1 MHFDDRLATVLR
13 SRVSGSAT
21 ARIQYRQLLDLLGT
35 LPVEAQGAQI
45 DAACD
50 RLGELGTA
58 IASTDRV
65 AMLREPGLRLRNLRL
80 VALLAGGETV
90 VAAAAIERAQLDEDE
105 WIDLAPALPA
115 AARGIVRQRRD
126 LGPRAEALFDRL
138 GMTVPGLPPVEAQVA
153 QVAQVAQMA
162 QVAQVAQ
169 MAVPLPVRDEQAD
182 IADKPSG
189 IGAIVQR
196 IEDFRKARAP
206 GESQRAGG
214 RSGSGDAPH
223 LPFGDGALER
233 PAPLLRAFDF
243 ATDSEGRI
251 IWSDP
256 GMAPMVAGLRLTSAE
271 ILGPPAAKA
280 ALVLALRQHQPI
292 RAKPIEIAGA
302 PAIAGRWRIDATPC
316 FDPQSG
322 AYTGHAGRMR
332 RPQPIAAAQSAPA
345 PESDSD
351 RVRQLLHELRTPVN
365 AIQGFAEVI
374 QQQLFGPAPHE
385 YRALAAAIAGDAAHL
400 LAGFE
405 ELERLARL
413 EDGNTALPPGSCDLA
428 VIAVATVAQLQ
439 PFTEPRS
446 SGFSAIFPND
456 APLAIALGQA
466 DAERLIWRLLA
477 TLAGAASPGE
487 VLQLRGQL
495 LSATIRLTM
504 HLPASLAAMDSGQLL
519 HATAGTAPRALM
531 AGMFGTGFSL
541 RLAAAEARAAG
552 GKLQHVGKELQL
564 SLPGLTEVQ
573 SGHSHEDVKR
583 SVT

>member
-13 SRVSGSAT
+13 SRVSGPAT
-21 ARIQYRQLLDLLGT
+21 ARIQFRQLLDLLGT
-35 LPVEAQGAQI
+35 LPVDAQGEQV

-50 RLGELGTA
+50 RLGELGNA
-58 IASTDRV
+58 LPSSERA
-65 AMLREPGLRLRNLRL
+65 AMLRDVGLRLRSPRL
-80 VALLAGGETV
+80 VALLANGESA

-105 WIDLAPALPA
+105 WIDLAPALPVT
-115 AARGIVRQRRD
+115 ARGMVRQRGD

-138 GMTVPGLPPVEAQVA
+138 GMTVPGLPPVEALEIAALDQPSSAAPA
-153 QVAQVAQMA
+153 Q
-162 QVAQVAQ
+162 
-169 MAVPLPVRDEQAD
+169 E
-182 IADKPSG
+182 KPSA

-206 GESQRAGG
+206 GEGQGPGG
-214 RSGSGDAPH
+214 EAPH
-223 LPFGDGALER
+223 LPFGDGAIER
-233 PAPLLRAFDF
+233 QAPRLRAFDF
-243 ATDSEGRI
+243 ATDSEGAI
-251 IWSDP
+251 VWSDP
-256 GMAPMVAGLRLTSAE
+256 GIAPMATGLRLTSAE
-271 ILGPPAAKA
+271 TSSPPAARA

-292 RAKPIEIAGA
+292 RAMRFEISGA
-302 PAIAGRWRIDATPC
+302 PAISGRWQIDATPC
-316 FDPQSG
+316 FDPRSG
-322 AYTGHAGRMR
+322 AYIGHAGRMR
-332 RPQPIAAAQSAPA
+332 RPAPATLAMPASA

-413 EDGNTALPPGSCDLA
+413 EGGRSELTQDGCDLA
-428 VIAVATVAQLQ
+428 AVAAATVAQLR
-439 PFTEPRS
+439 PFTDPRS
-446 SGFSAIFPND
+446 GGFAVDFASQM
-456 APLAIALGQA
+456 PLAVALGQA

-487 VLQLRGQL
+487 VIALGGLSLGSMVKLNLQLPAALAALEHGQL
-495 LSATIRLTM
+495 M
-504 HLPASLAAMDSGQLL
+504 V
-519 HATAGTAPRALM
+519 ATASAAPRALM

-541 RLAAAEARAAG
+541 RLAAAEANAAG
-552 GKLQHVGKELQL
+552 GKLQHVGKALQL
-564 SLPGLTEVQ
+564 SLPGLTAAEPD
-573 SGHSHEDVKR
+573 HSKEGGKR

>member
-13 SRVSGSAT
+13 ARSSGLAT

-35 LPVEAQGAQI
+35 MPVDAQGPQI

-50 RLGELGTA
+50 RLGELGNV
-58 IASTDRV
+58 IASSDRA
-65 AMLREPGLRLRNLRL
+65 AMLREPGMRLRNPRL
-80 VALLAGGETV
+80 VALLAGGEAV
-90 VAAAAIERAQLDEDE
+90 VAAAAIQRAQLDEDE

-115 AARGIVRQRRD
+115 AARGTVRQRRD

-138 GMTVPGLPPVEAQVA
+138 GMTVPGLPSGEAQMVA
-153 QVAQVAQMA
+153 A
-162 QVAQVAQ
+162 
-169 MAVPLPVRDEQAD
+169 LPVKDGKAD
-182 IADKPSG
+182 IAAKPNG

-206 GESQRAGG
+206 GEGHNASSQTGG
-214 RSGSGDAPH
+214 GEAPH

-233 PAPLLRAFDF
+233 PALLLRAFDF

-251 IWSDP
+251 VWSDP
-256 GMAPMVAGLRLTSAE
+256 GMAPMATGLRLTSAE
-271 ILGPPAAKA
+271 ALGPTAARTVLA
-280 ALVLALRQHQPI
+280 LALRQHQPI
-292 RAKPIEIAGA
+292 RAMPFEIAGA
-302 PAIAGRWRIDATPC
+302 PAIAGRWLIDATPC
-316 FDPQSG
+316 FDPLSG

-332 RPQPIAAAQSAPA
+332 RPQLTAAAQTAPA

-413 EDGNTALPPGSCDLA
+413 EDGNTALPQGSCDLA
-428 VIAVATVAQLQ
+428 AITAATVAQLQ

-446 SGFSAIFPND
+446 SGFSASFPEN
-456 APLAIALGQA
+456 ALLAVALGQA

-487 VLQLRGQL
+487 VLQLRGRQL
-495 LSATIRLTM
+495 ATAVQLTM
-504 HLPASLAAMDSGQLL
+504 RLPASLAAMDSGQLL
-519 HATAGTAPRALM
+519 HATAGALPRALI

-552 GKLQHVGKELQL
+552 GKLQHVGNELQL
-564 SLPGLTEVQ
+564 GLPGLTEGKA
-573 SGHSHEDVKR
+573 GHSHEGGKR